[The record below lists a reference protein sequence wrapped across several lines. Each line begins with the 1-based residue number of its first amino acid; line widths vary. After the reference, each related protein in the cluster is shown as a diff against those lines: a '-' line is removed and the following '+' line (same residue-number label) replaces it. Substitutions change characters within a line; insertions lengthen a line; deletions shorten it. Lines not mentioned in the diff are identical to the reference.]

1 MKLAEGRTAKVI
13 PSSMGSSAWLSMVM
27 NWFLGV
33 FEESTKTTIMS
44 EETKNHDEE
53 EDWLHTWK
61 VNNNNNKKKK
71 KKKGWTFMKKE
82 QSKGGKTKVSDG
94 HKVELR
100 QTDKWAKQL

>member
-33 FEESTKTTIMS
+33 FEELTKTTIMS

-53 EDWLHTWK
+53 EDWVHTWK
-61 VNNNNNKKKK
+61 VNNKKKKWVKKKK
-71 KKKGWTFMKKE
+71 KKVNFHEKKSKAKGARPK
-82 QSKGGKTKVSDG
+82 
-94 HKVELR
+94 
-100 QTDKWAKQL
+100 

>member
-33 FEESTKTTIMS
+33 FEESTKTIIMS

-53 EDWLHTWK
+53 EDWVHTWK
-61 VNNNNNKKKK
+61 VNNKKKK
-71 KKKGWTFMKKE
+71 WVKKKSELSLKKE
-82 QSKGGKTKVSDG
+82 
-94 HKVELR
+94 
-100 QTDKWAKQL
+100 

>member
-44 EETKNHDEE
+44 EETKNHNEE
-53 EDWLHTWK
+53 EDWVHTWK
-61 VNNNNNKKKK
+61 VNKKKK
-71 KKKGWTFMKKE
+71 KKK
-82 QSKGGKTKVSDG
+82 KG
-94 HKVELR
+94 ELS
-100 QTDKWAKQL
+100 

>member
-33 FEESTKTTIMS
+33 FEESTKTTITS

-53 EDWLHTWK
+53 EDWVHTWK
-61 VNNNNNKKKK
+61 VNNKKKK
-71 KKKGWTFMKKE
+71 KWVKKKKE

-100 QTDKWAKQL
+100 QMDKWAKQL